1 VKGTISK
8 SLDLLAKGLA
18 PFVADRLRA
27 SLGDRWLDRASGTS
41 YSLSDDPKTWDAQV
55 VLLLMWD
62 HWNQVFRHDLTFV
75 ERCLVSE
82 LREFRNRWAHQHNF
96 TERDTYRC
104 LDSIERL
111 LIAVESPIAPAVDE
125 LRKESLQR
133 LHDSELV
140 EANSSSRDWFTAG
153 VTAVCGIILS
163 IAIVIFFPL
172 AFSWALA
179 GLVLLVFGRLVM
191 RMMQPTIV
199 ITTGPRQCSECTRVF
214 YGDGCPYC
222 ERVQHIADISFT
234 PADEMAPVEN

>member
-1 VKGTISK
+1 MKGTISK
-8 SLDLLAKGLA
+8 ALDLLAKGMA
-18 PFVADRLRA
+18 PFVADRLCA
-27 SLGDRWLDRASGTS
+27 SMGDKWMERGSISQNLTS
-41 YSLSDDPKTWDAQV
+41 ADPQSWDAHV

-62 HWNQVFRHDLTFV
+62 HWNAVFRHDLTFI

-111 LIAVESPIAPAVDE
+111 LKSVESPIAPAVDE

-140 EANSSSRDWFTAG
+140 ESNGISRDWFTAG
-153 VTAVCGIILS
+153 VTAVCGVILS
-163 IAIVIFFPL
+163 VAVVVFFPI

-179 GLVLLVFGRLVM
+179 GLILLVFGRLVM
-191 RMMQPTIV
+191 RMLQPTIV

-214 YGDGCPYC
+214 YGDVCPYC

-234 PADEMAPVEN
+234 PASEMAIVER